1 MSALPDPEAI
11 PARRGRNRP
20 GTGLRPAQALGAAS
34 GPCPTWHRWATAGP
48 VSRRARASVPAAAT
62 GGPRWIA
69 RVAMALILGLLAM
82 ASPARSCEVAL
93 LLSIDVSGSV
103 DAGEYRLQADGLADA
118 LADPRIVEALVGGEA
133 ALLLMHWSGA
143 GMQREV
149 LPWTR
154 MRDERDVAAFAAAA
168 RSAPRAFRGSDT
180 AVGDALAFAV
190 TRFGAVADCRRQVID
205 ISGDG
210 PQNAGG
216 PLPPARA
223 AAEAAGIAVNAIAI
237 ESLGLSITEFYRRH
251 VITRGGFVMSAR
263 GHLDYADA
271 IRAKI
276 LREIG
281 KPVS

>member
-11 PARRGRNRP
+11 FARRGRNRP
-20 GTGLRPAQALGAAS
+20 GSGLMPARALGAGP
-34 GPCPTWHRWATAGP
+34 GPCPAWHRWAAAGP
-48 VSRRARASVPAAAT
+48 VSPRARASVPAAT
-62 GGPRWIA
+62 GPRWVA
-69 RVAMALILGLLAM
+69 RVGMALVLGLLGFAF
-82 ASPARSCEVAL
+82 PARPCEVAL

-118 LADPRIVEALVGGEA
+118 LADPRIVEALVEGEA

-154 MRDERDVAAFAAAA
+154 MRGGRDVAAFAATA

-180 AVGDALAFAV
+180 AVGDALAYAV
-190 TRFGAVADCRRQVID
+190 ARFGAVADCRRRVID